1 VSFNKVSNCF
11 DLRGAF
17 HLLHSWLAST
27 VSSFLHIVL
36 SYLLH
41 PQGDRSTL
49 PTVCVMKLPAMLPGR
64 QHCSSMAA
72 SFERPHSWCS
82 FPRCKDWGDA
92 FPSLQHISVMGEI
105 PHLLP
110 GLCSFFL
117 VCSGGTMFSPMAER
131 ERSICGFMQIKA
143 APVACLQRAAL

>member
-82 FPRCKDWGDA
+82 SPCCKHGGDA
-92 FPSLQHISVMGEI
+92 FPSLQHISHGRDPPFAPWAVLLLSCVLWGYHVFSHGREGEEYLWI
-105 PHLLP
+105 H
-110 GLCSFFL
+110 
-117 VCSGGTMFSPMAER
+117 AN
-131 ERSICGFMQIKA
+131 
-143 APVACLQRAAL
+143 